1 MPKQIFI
8 IEDDEQLSDAM
19 CEVLTD
25 AGYLVK
31 MCDDFADV
39 TSCLPASGVDLIL
52 LDIYLNEYDG
62 RQIITKLKE
71 TPAYASTP
79 VVFVTVLNQ
88 QDLLEYQPA
97 AVLTKSFGLH
107 ELVDTVQGVIGR

>member
-25 AGYLVK
+25 AGYSVK
-31 MCDDFADV
+31 VCDNFADI
-39 TSCLPASGVDLIL
+39 TACLPSSGVDLIL

-62 RQIITKLKE
+62 RQIISKLKE
-71 TPAYASTP
+71 NPTYADTP

-88 QDLLEYQPA
+88 QDLQEYQPA